1 MPAGRHAC
9 LRLTGGPHP
18 PGAERAW
25 GGRVRAAVPGRGD
38 SPPLIAVLVL
48 AVAGSAAAAHQLGS
62 ATTKPAGTPA
72 KRLVVI
78 DPYAAGG
85 TWFKGNLHVASV
97 RGVGKDLPSALGAWY
112 AAHGYAFLGISDMNT
127 YTWPEEYGNRNLPG
141 LPTVDATYAF
151 ADVLAVGI
159 DHWLP
164 AQTLQ
169 GAIDWVAADGGLPVL
184 AAPLSSAKPQSLV
197 TVMGL
202 HGLYGLE
209 VYDAQLALGGAAG
222 ADATQ
227 LWDRLLSAGNR
238 VFAFAGDDATGV
250 KDPAIG
256 GAWISVLAPAQD
268 KFSLLSSLRRGAFVA
283 SNGAEFT
290 SLTVA
295 GATITAEAV
304 PGSSLRFIGRGGRL
318 LRAIGTSSGS
328 YRVAGNEG
336 YVRVEGIRGGGA
348 R

>member
-1 MPAGRHAC
+1 
-9 LRLTGGPHP
+9 
-18 PGAERAW
+18 
-25 GGRVRAAVPGRGD
+25 
-38 SPPLIAVLVL
+38 
-48 AVAGSAAAAHQLGS
+48 
-62 ATTKPAGTPA
+62 
-72 KRLVVI
+72 
-78 DPYAAGG
+78 
-85 TWFKGNLHVASV
+85 
-97 RGVGKDLPSALGAWY
+97 VGKDLPSALGAWY

-184 AAPLSSAKPQSLV
+184 AAPLSPAKPQSLV

-209 VYDAQLALGGAAG
+209 VYDARLALGGAVE
-222 ADATQ
+222 ADATE

-304 PGSSLRFIGRGGRL
+304 PGSTLRFIGRGGRL
-318 LRAIGTSSGS
+318 LRTVSTNSGS

-336 YVRVEGIRGGGA
+336 YVRVEAIRDDGA
-348 R
+348 RAWSQPFFISWR